1 MKSEELKEEIK
12 KILLDNPTIIAD
24 VIISKPEIIYQVL
37 AKLTPWQ
44 SLATKDDI
52 REVKNSLSKLE
63 IKVTSLEEKVGNI
76 DKQFATKEDISKL
89 VTKEEA
95 KQFATKED
103 ISKLVTKE
111 EAKQFATKEDIS
123 KLVTKEEAKQFATKE
138 DISKLVTKEEA
149 KQFATKEDIKK
160 LENIINA
167 IGARW
172 GIMSESSFRNGIYE
186 ILKDIGWEIKN
197 EIIYDKEGYVY
208 NEPSE
213 IEIDIV
219 IKDGNTMIIE
229 IMSSLKRSDLPIIK
243 KKKELYEKKYGIK
256 VNQVIVITPFIHDK
270 YQGEVIAMANTMG
283 IKIITSLDN
292 IK

>member
-1 MKSEELKEEIK
+1 VKSEELKEEIK

-76 DKQFATKEDISKL
+76 D
-89 VTKEEA
+89 

>member
-12 KILLDNPTIIAD
+12 KILLDNPSIIAD
-24 VIISKPEIIYQVL
+24 VIVSKPEIIYQVL

-63 IKVTSLEEKVGNI
+63 IKVTSLEEKVEDI
-76 DKQFATKEDISKL
+76 DKQFATKDDISKL

-95 KQFATKED
+95 KQFATKDD
-103 ISKLVTKE
+103 ISKLE
-111 EAKQFATKEDIS
+111 S
-123 KLVTKEEAKQFATKE
+123 
-138 DISKLVTKEEA
+138 
-149 KQFATKEDIKK
+149 
-160 LENIINA
+160 IINA

-197 EIIYDKEGYVY
+197 EIIYDREGYVY

-243 KKKELYEKKYGIK
+243 KKTELYEKKNGVK
-256 VNQVIVITPFIHDK
+256 VNQIIVITPFIHDK
-270 YQGEVIAMANTMG
+270 YQDQVIAMANSMG

>member
-1 MKSEELKEEIK
+1 MKSEEIREEIK
-12 KILLDNPTIIAD
+12 RVLVDNPSIIAEAI
-24 VIISKPEIIYQVL
+24 VSKPEIIYQAL

-44 SLATKDDI
+44 NLATKDDI

-63 IKVTSLEEKVGNI
+63 IKVTSLEEKVGNL
-76 DKQFATKEDISKL
+76 DR
-89 VTKEEA
+89 
-95 KQFATKED
+95 
-103 ISKLVTKE
+103 
-111 EAKQFATKEDIS
+111 
-123 KLVTKEEAKQFATKE
+123 QFATKE

-160 LENIINA
+160 LENTINA

-186 ILKDIGWEIKN
+186 ILKDMGWEIKN
-197 EIIYDKEGYVY
+197 ELIYDKEGFVY

-213 IEIDIV
+213 VEIDIV
-219 IKDGNTMIIE
+219 IKDGNIMIIE
-229 IMSSLKRSDLPIIK
+229 IMSSLKRGDLPIIK
-243 KKKELYEKKYGIK
+243 KKKELYEKKTGVK
-256 VNQVIVITPFIHDK
+256 VNQVIAITPFIHDK
-270 YQGEVIAMANTMG
+270 YQDKVIAMAKDMG

>member
-1 MKSEELKEEIK
+1 VKSEELKEEIK

-76 DKQFATKEDISKL
+76 D
-89 VTKEEA
+89 
-95 KQFATKED
+95 
-103 ISKLVTKE
+103 
-111 EAKQFATKEDIS
+111 
-123 KLVTKEEAKQFATKE
+123 KQFATKE

>member
-12 KILLDNPTIIAD
+12 KILLDNPSIIAD
-24 VIISKPEIIYQVL
+24 VIVSKPEIIYQVL

-52 REVKNSLSKLE
+52 REVKNSLSNLE
-63 IKVTSLEEKVGNI
+63 IKVTSLEEKVEDI
-76 DKQFATKEDISKL
+76 DKQFATKDDISKL

-95 KQFATKED
+95 KQFATKDD
-103 ISKLVTKE
+103 ISKLE
-111 EAKQFATKEDIS
+111 S
-123 KLVTKEEAKQFATKE
+123 
-138 DISKLVTKEEA
+138 
-149 KQFATKEDIKK
+149 
-160 LENIINA
+160 IINA

-197 EIIYDKEGYVY
+197 EIIYDREGYVY

-243 KKKELYEKKYGIK
+243 KKTELYEKKNGVK
-256 VNQVIVITPFIHDK
+256 VNQIIVITPFIHDK
-270 YQGEVIAMANTMG
+270 YQDQVIAMANSMG

>member
-12 KILLDNPTIIAD
+12 KILLDNPSIIAD
-24 VIISKPEIIYQVL
+24 VIVSKPEIIYQVL

-63 IKVTSLEEKVGNI
+63 IKVTSLEEKVEDI
-76 DKQFATKEDISKL
+76 DKQFATKDDISKL

-95 KQFATKED
+95 KQFATKDD

-111 EAKQFATKEDIS
+111 EAKQFATKDDIS
-123 KLVTKEEAKQFATKE
+123 
-138 DISKLVTKEEA
+138 
-149 KQFATKEDIKK
+149 K

-197 EIIYDKEGYVY
+197 EIIYDREGYVY

-243 KKKELYEKKYGIK
+243 KKTELYEKKNGVK
-256 VNQVIVITPFIHDK
+256 VNQIIVITPFIHDK
-270 YQGEVIAMANTMG
+270 YQDQVIAMANSMG